1 MSLTAYVKKRDF
13 KKTAEPRGMVVRG
26 QEQGA
31 AQSHRFVVQKH
42 AASRLHYDFR
52 LEIDGTLKSWAV
64 PKGIP
69 FAHGEKRLAVHVEDH
84 PVSYIDFEG
93 TIPKGQYGGGTVM
106 VWDRGTFTPDSATPA
121 KDLAGGKLHFTLKGK
136 KLKGAWYLVRIRDPE
151 DNQWLLIRGG
161 DDLKP
166 LSAKQDD
173 TSVLSGKSMKALG
186 ESDHV
191 WAAKPAPAKPAKTPA
206 RKTPARKTKEA
217 KPVKPTK
224 PEKSSRP
231 ANAGKAAKPVKRG
244 ARGRGAPLKF
254 VEPMKARLVAA
265 PPVGDWSYEIKFDG
279 FRALALKS
287 AAGTRLLSR
296 NEKDLAEKFPEIA
309 DAVAALDV
317 EDAIIDGEIVALDE
331 QGRSSFQLLQAYEL
345 GDARPPLHYYV
356 FDLLRLNGESL
367 VELPLGERKARLE
380 SLLGRKAGGVIRVS
394 TSLGSEVTA
403 LLKQAQSLGLE
414 GLIGKRTDSTYEI
427 GRRSGAWI
435 KLKLHHEQEFVIG
448 GYTPPGGSRT
458 HFGALLIGVHQGK
471 RLLFTAKVGTGFNHA
486 LLRALHARFQKLLQ
500 AECPFDNLPETKTSR
515 YGQTITAS
523 VMKTCHWLKPVL
535 VCQVRFAEWTRD
547 GSLRQPVFLGLRE
560 DKDVADVVR
569 EKAA

>member
-1 MSLTAYVKKRDF
+1 MSLKAYAKKRDF
-13 KKTAEPRGMVVRG
+13 KKTAEPRGKVVKG
-26 QEQGA
+26 KG
-31 AQSHRFVVQKH
+31 HRFVIQKH

-106 VWDRGTFTPDSATPA
+106 VWDRGTFAPDSDDPS
-121 KDLAGGKLHFTLKGK
+121 KDLAAGKLHFTLKGK

-161 DDLKP
+161 DDMTP
-166 LSAKQDD
+166 VSAKQDD

-186 ESDHV
+186 ESDRV
-191 WAAKPAPAKPAKTPA
+191 WESKPASAKP
-206 RKTPARKTKEA
+206 RKTKSVAGPA
-217 KPVKPTK
+217 KAKAR
-224 PEKSSRP
+224 SSRR
-231 ANAGKAAKPVKRG
+231 A
-244 ARGRGAPLKF
+244 APLKF

-265 PPVGDWSYEIKFDG
+265 PPAGDWTYEIKFDG
-279 FRALALKS
+279 FRALALKNT
-287 AAGTRLLSR
+287 AGTQLLSR
-296 NEKDLAEKFPEIA
+296 NEKDLGEKFPEVA

-317 EDAIIDGEIVALDE
+317 DDAIIDGEIVALDDK
-331 QGRSSFQLLQAYEL
+331 GRSSFQLLQAYEL

-367 VELPLGERKARLE
+367 VNLPLAERKARLKK
-380 SLLGRKAGGVIRVS
+380 LIGRKTAGVIRFS
-394 TSLGSEVTA
+394 ASLGSDADA
-403 LLKQAQSLGLE
+403 LLKQAKSVGLE
-414 GLIGKRTDSTYEI
+414 GLIGKRTDSTYET

-458 HFGALLIGVHQGK
+458 HFGALLIGVREGK
-471 RLLFTAKVGTGFNHA
+471 KLLFTAKVGTGFNHT
-486 LLRALHARFQKLLQ
+486 LLRTLHARFQKLLRDK
-500 AECPFDNLPETKTSR
+500 CPFDNLPETKTSR

-523 VMKTCHWLKPVL
+523 VMKTCRWLKPVL
-535 VCQVRFAEWTRD
+535 VCQVRFSEWTRD

-560 DKDVADVVR
+560 DKDAAEVVR
-569 EKAA
+569 EKAAA